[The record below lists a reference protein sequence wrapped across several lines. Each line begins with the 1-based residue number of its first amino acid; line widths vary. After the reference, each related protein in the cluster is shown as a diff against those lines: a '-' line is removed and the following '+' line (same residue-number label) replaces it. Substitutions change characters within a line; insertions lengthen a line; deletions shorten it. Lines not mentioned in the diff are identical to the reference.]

1 MGAMHAERSMDRTF
15 LFRQSRIRMKTLLA
29 AACLALASAAA
40 NAGETINIYK
50 YRGADGRPLY
60 SDRPIP
66 GARLIESIQYVL
78 PAPSSPRPDT
88 SKSGAAGEE
97 RIKNRLSELDAA
109 WAEVKASGSA
119 LAAAE
124 ARLAAGVTPEEG
136 EPRALAGP
144 PAPPPAGGPLAPAPP
159 PAGGP
164 MGTRRGG
171 GFSPEYQARIAAL
184 EADVQAARVR
194 NQEAWAR
201 FNQLR

>member
-1 MGAMHAERSMDRTF
+1 
-15 LFRQSRIRMKTLLA
+15 MKTLLA

-40 NAGETINIYK
+40 NAAETITIYK

-78 PAPSSPRPDT
+78 PAPSSPRSDT

-97 RIKNRLSELDAA
+97 RIKNHLSELDAA

-144 PAPPPAGGPLAPAPP
+144 STPAPPSAGGPMAPAPPPAGGPLAPAPP

-171 GFSPEYQARIAAL
+171 GLSPEYQARIAAL

-201 FNQLR
+201 FNRLR